1 VNLAVLNVSLRPAG
15 GTEIYVRASLEALG
29 ASGHRVFA
37 VSADETA
44 PEGLAAE
51 WLPAP
56 SAFGTS
62 FRPGPVLARRAA
74 AGSLRAELERR
85 GVRVALVHSMDALG
99 VVAALQRTF
108 RTVRFVH
115 TAWPYCPAGTCWL
128 PRSNL
133 ACARRPGP
141 GCLAVH
147 RREACMTTQEGVP
160 FPARAIARRLLDMR
174 LQARSL
180 RGAAA
185 VVANSRYMAD
195 RLRQFIGDHPGLR
208 TLAPPAR
215 PSTASPS
222 APEPMRLLAAGRLV
236 RIKGFSDAIRVAA
249 AIEGA
254 TLAVLGD
261 GPERPGL
268 ERLAERLGV
277 RPRVEFLG
285 WRSGPALDVEM
296 QRASVVLF
304 PSHWPET
311 FGQVGPEAAM
321 NGRPVV
327 GYDVGGVSDWLSD
340 AVGRLV
346 PAGDLG
352 GLISAARELLL
363 EPALAARLGDEARS
377 RVFRFGREAFA
388 HGLDELVRG
397 VAEGA

>member
-1 VNLAVLNVSLRPAG
+1 MNLAVLNVSLRPAG

-29 ASGHRVFA
+29 AAGHRVFA
-37 VSADETA
+37 VSADELE

-62 FRPGPVLARRAA
+62 FRPGAILARRAA

-85 GVRVALVHSMDALG
+85 GVRVALIHSMDGLG
-99 VVAALQRTF
+99 VVEVLQRTF

-133 ACARRPGP
+133 PCSRAAGP
-141 GCLAVH
+141 GCVAVH

-185 VVANSRYMAD
+185 VVANSRYMAE

-215 PSTASPS
+215 PSTAVPS
-222 APEPMRLLAAGRLV
+222 APVPMRLLAAGRLV

-249 AIEGA
+249 AIEGS
-254 TLAVLGD
+254 TLAILGD
-261 GPERPGL
+261 GPDRPRL
-268 ERLAERLGV
+268 EQLASELGV
-277 RPRVEFLG
+277 MDRVEFLG
-285 WRSGPALDVEM
+285 WRSGPDLDAEM
-296 QRASVVLF
+296 QRAAVVLF

-340 AVGRLV
+340 EVGRLV
-346 PAGDLG
+346 QGGDLG
-352 GLISAARELLL
+352 ALIAATRELLL
-363 EPALAARLGDEARS
+363 EPGLAARLGSAAKS
-377 RVFRFGREAFA
+377 RVQRFSREAFA
-388 HGLDELVRG
+388 QGLDALVHAA
-397 VAEGA
+397 AEGA